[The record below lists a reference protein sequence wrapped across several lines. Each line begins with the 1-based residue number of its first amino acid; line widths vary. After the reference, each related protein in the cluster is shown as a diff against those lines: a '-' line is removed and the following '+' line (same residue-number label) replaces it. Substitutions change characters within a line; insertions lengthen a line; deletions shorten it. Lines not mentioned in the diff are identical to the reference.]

1 MDISERTALIVE
13 IARLYYEEHK
23 TQEEIA
29 KEMGVS
35 RSTIS
40 RSLKRAQEIGAVQIR
55 VVDPY
60 FECSSTVEALRTRF
74 DLERAIVVPVS
85 RQSDE
90 SIKRDIGSA
99 GADYLIRVV
108 RDGMVLGVAQGTT
121 LEELV
126 DAIKPRGSVRLKVVQ
141 LVGSLGRSAASI
153 DANELSRRIAEA
165 FRGEWYLLPAP
176 VVVESSSVRGALLR
190 EPAIRDILEMGRKAD
205 VALLGIGACDASS
218 VMVQRGYLTVRE
230 VEAAKRAGA
239 VGDICGRFYDIQ
251 GRPCKSDFDDR
262 TIGITLE
269 DLRAIAKRIGVAGG
283 RGKAAAILG
292 ALRGRHINVLV
303 TDEIAAREVLALDGY
318 RPGE

>member
-176 VVVESSSVRGALLR
+176 VVVESSSVRSALLR

>member
-74 DLERAIVVPVS
+74 GLERAIVVPVS

>member
-1 MDISERTALIVE
+1 MDISEKTALIIE

-40 RSLKRAQEIGAVQIR
+40 RSLKRAHEIGAVQIR

-60 FECSSTVEALRTRF
+60 FECSSNVEALRTRF
-74 DLERAIVVPVS
+74 GLERAIVVPVS
-85 RQSDE
+85 RGSDE

-153 DANELSRRIAEA
+153 DANELARRIAEA

-176 VVVESSSVRGALLR
+176 VVVESSSVRSALLR

-218 VMVQRGYLTVRE
+218 VMVQRGYLTARE
-230 VEAAKRAGA
+230 VEVAKRAGA

-251 GRPCKSDFDDR
+251 GRPCKSDIDDR

-269 DLRAIAKRIGVAGG
+269 DLRTIAKRIGVAGG

-292 ALRGRHINVLV
+292 ALRGRHINILV
-303 TDEIAAREVLALDGY
+303 TDEIAAGEVLALDGY